1 MSCLMTFLS
10 TGLIYTLLYD
20 SARKS
25 PQKAY
30 IPNFKILCELC
41 VKRGY
46 FWRSWSQSPQTNF
59 HRLHQFIFSFCL
71 ITFELFWT
79 SIPIRIYHVIYC
91 WVSHIQLTVANSIL
105 AFVYPFKPII
115 GLYSGIL
122 YWKNEDEEKHSK
134 FPLFTS
140 TGQNDANIHDVTLLC
155 IVTFVISTGV
165 YLLIFSCSLCKWSCI
180 ANTQE

>member
-1 MSCLMTFLS
+1 MWTLCQKRLFLKVMKSKPANKLPSLASIHFQFLFDNIWTFLDIDS
-10 TGLIYTLLYD
+10 DSNLSRHLLLGKPYKWFYQD
-20 SARKS
+20 SS
-25 PQKAY
+25 L
-30 IPNFKILCELC
+30 NF
-41 VKRGY
+41 
-46 FWRSWSQSPQTNF
+46 F
-59 HRLHQFIFSFCL
+59 H
-71 ITFELFWT
+71 
-79 SIPIRIYHVIYC
+79 
-91 WVSHIQLTVANSIL
+91 
-105 AFVYPFKPII
+105 YPFKPII

>member
-1 MSCLMTFLS
+1 MSFFTSQYLLCFENIKAQFLFEMSCLMTFLS

-20 SARKS
+20 SARKPS
-25 PQKAY
+25 QKAY

-91 WVSHIQLTVANSIL
+91 WVSHKSDMIKTQALIS
-105 AFVYPFKPII
+105 FII
-115 GLYSGIL
+115 
-122 YWKNEDEEKHSK
+122 
-134 FPLFTS
+134 PLS
-140 TGQNDANIHDVTLLC
+140 Q
-155 IVTFVISTGV
+155 
-165 YLLIFSCSLCKWSCI
+165 
-180 ANTQE
+180 